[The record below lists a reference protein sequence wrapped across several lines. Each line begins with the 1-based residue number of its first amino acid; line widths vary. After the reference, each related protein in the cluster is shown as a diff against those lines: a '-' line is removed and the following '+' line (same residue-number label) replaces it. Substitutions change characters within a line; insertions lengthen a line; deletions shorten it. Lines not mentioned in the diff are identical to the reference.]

1 MVGKLHMHI
10 DTPGCS
16 FRKVGIKCDWFA
28 DTINYTHM
36 FDELPYHLVKVLG
49 HSSLVNH
56 YFQWIFMIK
65 WIRKLYII
73 MVLHYF
79 GYVGARVSVV
89 VRVALTQTLKL

>member
-1 MVGKLHMHI
+1 MHI
-10 DTPGCS
+10 YNPGCS

-49 HSSLVNH
+49 HSSLLNH
-56 YFQWIFMIK
+56 YVQWIFMIK
-65 WIRKLYII
+65 RTKKLYII

-79 GYVGARVSVV
+79 GYVGARASVV